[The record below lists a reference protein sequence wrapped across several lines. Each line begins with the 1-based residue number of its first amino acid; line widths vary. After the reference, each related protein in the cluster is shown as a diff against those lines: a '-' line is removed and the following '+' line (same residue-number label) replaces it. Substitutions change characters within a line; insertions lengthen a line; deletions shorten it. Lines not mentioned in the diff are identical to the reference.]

1 MKITK
6 SILRRM
12 IREELDKDADAGD
25 YVKDFRKSKDKPV
38 AVKSTPVAVRIVFS
52 KLKLQILVLI
62 CRSFFRRANSGEKTL
77 SPPSLRV
84 GNLL

>member
-25 YVKDFRKSKDKPV
+25 YVKDYRKSKAPQFKGKTKNKKQQMAIAAYLNAKEDK
-38 AVKSTPVAVRIVFS
+38 K
-52 KLKLQILVLI
+52 
-62 CRSFFRRANSGEKTL
+62 
-77 SPPSLRV
+77 
-84 GNLL
+84 